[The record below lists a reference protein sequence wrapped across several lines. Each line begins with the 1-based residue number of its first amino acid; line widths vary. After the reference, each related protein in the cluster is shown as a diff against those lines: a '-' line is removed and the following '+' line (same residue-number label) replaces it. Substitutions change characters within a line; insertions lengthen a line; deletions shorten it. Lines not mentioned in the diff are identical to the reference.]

1 MLINETKV
9 GLEETNSR
17 TRGNS
22 NAAPNVDW
30 HRRPLIG
37 TDGSGLKPGTVSM
50 LKTVYAIV
58 AAAIIA
64 ACLVFAP
71 SLSPQVEAGAP
82 SATGKADRA
91 DARPLAGDCSER
103 PWPYMEA
110 NCLRDTRNPFGTARE
125 VRFVPMTAAARRPL
139 AKPVVKPV
147 VASR

>member
-1 MLINETKV
+1 MVIKETKV
-9 GLEETNSR
+9 GLAETNSR
-17 TRGNS
+17 TRGNP
-22 NAAPNVDW
+22 NAARTLVG
-30 HRRPLIG
+30 I
-37 TDGSGLKPGTVSM
+37 DGSGLRTGTVFM

-110 NCLRDTRNPFGTARE
+110 NCLRDTRNPQSLARE
-125 VRFVPMTAAARRPL
+125 VRFVPMTAPRRPL
-139 AKPVVKPV
+139 AKPA

>member
-1 MLINETKV
+1 MVIKETKIAL
-9 GLEETNSR
+9 GETNSR

-22 NAAPNVDW
+22 NAAPNVDRQ
-30 HRRPLIG
+30 RRQRVA
-37 TDGSGLKPGTVSM
+37 KGTVSM

-64 ACLVFAP
+64 ACLVLAP

-110 NCLRDTRNPFGTARE
+110 NCLRDTRNPQGLARE
-125 VRFVPMTAAARRPL
+125 VRCVPMTTSSRRPL
-139 AKPVVKPV
+139 ATSA